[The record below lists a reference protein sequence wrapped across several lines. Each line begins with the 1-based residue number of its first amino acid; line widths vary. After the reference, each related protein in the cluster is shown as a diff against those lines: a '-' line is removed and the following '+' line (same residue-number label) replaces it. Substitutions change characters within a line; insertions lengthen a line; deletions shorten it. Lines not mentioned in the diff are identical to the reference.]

1 VDYRIISNTFGVIKE
16 ESIMQGKKHDPTDG
30 NRAMVKTMAAVGT
43 KHEDIAFKLEISADT
58 LTKYYRKELDDGR
71 IDANA
76 AIARSLFDTARSG
89 NLTAQMFWLK
99 TRAGWKETD
108 RKEID
113 GTIHLSWD
121 EWVDDGNN

>member
-1 VDYRIISNTFGVIKE
+1 
-16 ESIMQGKKHDPTDG
+16 MQGKKHDPTDG

-43 KHEDIAFKLEISADT
+43 KYEDIAFKLEISADT

-89 NLTAQMFWLK
+89 NLTARW
-99 TRAGWKETD
+99 
-108 RKEID
+108 
-113 GTIHLSWD
+113 
-121 EWVDDGNN
+121 

>member
-1 VDYRIISNTFGVIKE
+1 
-16 ESIMQGKKHDPTDG
+16 MQGKKHDPTDG
-30 NRAMVKTMAAVGT
+30 NRAMVKTMAAV
-43 KHEDIAFKLEISADT
+43 EISADT

-121 EWVDDGNN
+121 EWVDDGND